1 MKLIIFSD
9 THHDTRRRPCLIRT
23 YTRSGNSQEQ
33 GITLMNPGQME
44 FHKERQKASYGLVT
58 IINNE
63 FNCEI
68 INFPGEFNEFY

>member
-1 MKLIIFSD
+1 MIQDADLVLFGH
-9 THHDTRRRPCLIRT
+9 THGAAIVK
-23 YTRSGNSQEQ
+23 EQ